1 MAFGCN
7 GEAVIG
13 ESSDNATLLP
23 KEEEEETPLLENF
36 KSCLPKT
43 FANFFIAIVGAG
55 VLGLPYTFMKT
66 GWITGVL
73 TIFAVAVLTYH
84 GMMLLIHTRRRLDL
98 TLIGDSKIS
107 SFGDLGFVVCGPVG
121 RFVVDVMIVLS
132 QSGFCI
138 GYLIFIGN
146 TLSHLVSLSKGF
158 GIPLLSSA
166 KSLYIWGCLPFQLGL
181 TSIPSLTLLAPLSI
195 FADIAQI
202 GAMGIVMV
210 EDVQTFTNQFP
221 SGIEAFGTISTFY
234 YGLGVALYSFE
245 GVGMAIPLE
254 MEMKDKSKYGK
265 ILALAMF
272 FIALMYGTFGV
283 MGYFAYGSSTKD
295 IVLSNMEKGV
305 LSTSVKLGLC
315 INLFFTFPLMLNPA
329 FEVFE
334 RRFSN
339 GNYCVWMRWILV
351 LGVTI
356 VALLV
361 PNFADFMSLVGSSTC
376 CALGFILPALFHYQ
390 VFKGEM
396 DRKGTFMDLGLI
408 VLGVFFGV
416 TGTCYSLIEMFSHGK
431 HV

>member
-7 GEAVIG
+7 GEAIIG

-23 KEEEEETPLLENF
+23 KEETENPLLENS
-36 KSCLPKT
+36 KSCLLKT

-55 VLGLPYTFMKT
+55 VLGLPYTFMRT

-73 TIFAVAVLTYH
+73 TLFVVALLTYH
-84 GMMLLIHTRRRLDL
+84 GMMLLINTRRRLHL
-98 TLIGDSKIS
+98 SLIGDSKIS
-107 SFGDLGFVVCGPVG
+107 SFGDLGFAVCGPIG
-121 RFVVDVMIVLS
+121 RFSVDVMIVLS

-146 TLSHLVSLSKGF
+146 TLSHLISLSKGL
-158 GIPLLSSA
+158 GIPLFSSA
-166 KSLYIWGCLPFQLGL
+166 KCLYIWGCFPLQLGL
-181 TSIPSLTLLAPLSI
+181 TAIPSLTLLAPLSI

-202 GAMGIVMV
+202 GAMGVVIV
-210 EDVQTFTNQFP
+210 EDVQTFTKQWP
-221 SGIEAFGTISTFY
+221 SDIETFGTLSTFY

-254 MEMKDKSKYGK
+254 TEMKDKSKYGK
-265 ILALAMF
+265 VLALAMF

-283 MGYFAYGSSTKD
+283 MGYFAFGSSTKD
-295 IVLSNMEKGV
+295 IITSNMEKGM
-305 LSTSVKLGLC
+305 LSTTVKLGLC

-351 LGVTI
+351 LAVTM

-376 CALGFILPALFHYQ
+376 CTLGFILPALFHYQ
-390 VFKGEM
+390 VFKGDM
-396 DRKGTFMDLGLI
+396 DRKRTLMDLGLI
-408 VLGVFFGV
+408 ALGVFFGV
-416 TGTCYSLIEMFSHGK
+416 SGTWYSLVEMLSQGK
-431 HV
+431 NV